1 MIAHSHSGR
10 AMLESFEDLT
20 ISDVSLFG
28 WDDLLTE
35 LERPKRYV
43 PDELSQVPRERIQA
57 QLRRVSSRMEPTS
70 PKFTARTRKQ
80 GTPRVRASKRMGL
93 AVAEKVS
100 KRGRRGGSPR
110 GARRPLG
117 VGHPP
122 AAPNRL
128 PARKG
133 SKGNGRRKRR
143 RTARK
148 TKSQENAVGRG
159 PSHSKM
165 TRKREYCVQ
174 RTNEASCN

>member
-1 MIAHSHSGR
+1 MIAHCHSGR
-10 AMLESFEDLT
+10 ARLESFEDLT

-28 WDDLLTE
+28 NDQRGTYQTSSH
-35 LERPKRYV
+35 RYQGSGYK
-43 PDELSQVPRERIQA
+43 PSYGGFRQGWSSQA
-57 QLRRVSSRMEPTS
+57 QS
-70 PKFTARTRKQ
+70 FTARTRKQ

-93 AVAEKVS
+93 AVMEKVK

-110 GARRPLG
+110 RARRPLG
-117 VGHPP
+117 VGRPP

-143 RTARK
+143 RRTRK

-159 PSHSKM
+159 PSHPKM
-165 TRKREYCVQ
+165 TRNKERCVQ
-174 RTNEASCN
+174 RTNESSCN